1 MARQQKQAAV
11 ELSTS
16 AVPVVPVVPVKSLFE
31 RVAAY
36 LDAND
41 WNYTTNEEKKYFS
54 AGCRL
59 KDASV
64 RVILDVYESEDWQRV
79 LVYSYLPVYV
89 PENRRAAVAESI
101 ARFNYLMI
109 FGNLDM
115 DFADG
120 EVRVRT
126 IVETG
131 GDLGDTMIERALGS
145 NLDTAGRFLAPILA
159 VAFGSAAP
167 EKALDLIAKNEATV
181 VPQTATVQ

>member
-1 MARQQKQAAV
+1 MARQQKQAASEV
-11 ELSTS
+11 S
-16 AVPVVPVVPVKSLFE
+16 VPAAPVKSLFE

-36 LDAND
+36 LDANE
-41 WNYTTNEEKKYFS
+41 WNYTANEEMKYFS
-54 AGCRL
+54 TNCRL

-79 LVYSYLPVYV
+79 LVYSCFPVYV
-89 PENRRAAVAESI
+89 PEHRRAAVAESI
-101 ARFNYLMI
+101 TRINYGII

-126 IVETG
+126 IVEAG
-131 GDLGDTMIERALGS
+131 GELGDSMIERALAS

-159 VAFGSAAP
+159 VAFGNAAP
-167 EKALDLIAKNEATV
+167 EKALDLIAQEKTLT